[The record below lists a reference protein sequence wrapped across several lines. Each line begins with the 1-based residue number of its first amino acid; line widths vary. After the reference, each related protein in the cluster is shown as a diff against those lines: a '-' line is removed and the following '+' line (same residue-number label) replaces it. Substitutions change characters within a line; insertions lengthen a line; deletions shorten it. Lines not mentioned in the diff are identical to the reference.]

1 MEHTAYIA
9 LGSNLGDRTHY
20 LSEAARLIG
29 ERVGDVLAV
38 SSPMETEPVGFES
51 EHKFLNQVLAVRTSL
66 APRALLTVT
75 REIERELG
83 RERKSVGGIHF
94 DRTCDV
100 DILMI
105 DDLVYHDEWLEIPHP
120 RMRER
125 LFVLRPLAEIAP
137 DVIDPVTGKTIRE
150 LLWDV
155 S

>member
-9 LGSNLGDRTHY
+9 LGSNLGDRRHF
-20 LSEAARLIG
+20 LSEAVRLIG
-29 ERVGDVLAV
+29 ERVGEISAV
-38 SSPMETEPVGFES
+38 SEPMETEPEGFES
-51 EHKFLNQVLAVRTSL
+51 DYQFLNQALAVRTAL

-83 RERKSVGGIHF
+83 RDRKSVDGVHY

-105 DDLVYHDEWLEIPHP
+105 DDLIYHDEWLDIPHP

-125 LFVLRPLAEIAP
+125 LFVLQPLAEIAP
-137 DVIDPVTGKTIRE
+137 DVIDPVSGKTVKE

>member
-9 LGSNLGDRTHY
+9 LGSNLGDRRYY
-20 LSEAARLIG
+20 LSEAIRLIG
-29 ERVGDVLAV
+29 ERVGEVLAV
-38 SSPMETEPVGFES
+38 SEPMETGPVGFES
-51 EHKFLNQVLAVRTSL
+51 EHLFLNAALSVRTSL

-83 RERKSVGGIHF
+83 REQKSVGGVHF

-105 DDLVYHDEWLEIPHP
+105 DDLVYHDEWLDIPHP

-125 LFVLRPLAEIAP
+125 LFVLQPLAEIAP
-137 DVIDPVTGKTIRE
+137 EVIDPVSGKTVKE

>member
-1 MEHTAYIA
+1 MERTAYIA
-9 LGSNLGDRTHY
+9 LGSNLGDRAHY

-29 ERVGDVLAV
+29 ERVGEILAV

-51 EHKFLNQVLAVRTSL
+51 AHKFLNQVLAVRTSL

-125 LFVLRPLAEIAP
+125 LFVLKPLAEIAP
-137 DVIDPVTGKTIRE
+137 DVIDPVSGKTIRE